1 MSFSGRGIAFC
12 ADVAHAH
19 SLARVL
25 NEHGITALAV
35 DGEMKKEVGTV
46 EMNGPGR

>member
-1 MSFSGRGIAFC
+1 PFSGRGIAFC

-25 NEHGITALAV
+25 NEHGITALV
-35 DGEMKKEVGTV
+35 LDGKMKKE
-46 EMNGPGR
+46 